1 MKRKGVVKQIAAA
14 VYLMN
19 SFPAELAN
27 QIVGQRD

>member
-1 MKRKGVVKQIAAA
+1 MKRKGGVKYVAAA
-14 VYLMN
+14 IYLMN

>member
-1 MKRKGVVKQIAAA
+1 MKRKGGVKDVAAA
-14 VYLMN
+14 IDLMN